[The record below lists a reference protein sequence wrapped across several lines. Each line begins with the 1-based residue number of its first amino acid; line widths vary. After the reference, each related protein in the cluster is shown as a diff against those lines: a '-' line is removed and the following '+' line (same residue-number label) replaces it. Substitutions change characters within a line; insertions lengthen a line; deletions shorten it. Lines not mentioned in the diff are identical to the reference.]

1 MSRFYYDL
9 PTPTRY
15 EPLGGFVE
23 ELCGGGRPDGNPLL
37 RRSKEP

>member
-1 MSRFYYDL
+1 MLRFYYDL
-9 PTPTRY
+9 RTPTRY

-23 ELCGGGRPDGNPLL
+23 ELYGGVRPGNNPLL